1 MGMKA
6 NFLCAERAK
15 ERREEGAGE
24 RVYYLLAESE
34 T

>member
-1 MGMKA
+1 MKA
-6 NFLCAERAK
+6 NILCPERAK